1 MCLGMLTFCSRVP
14 LKMKNGTAVISSAEI
29 FMSCQVAVA
38 NRWIGIG
45 VIPSTFIGFDDPP
58 IFMPELVEPGTVVPG
73 VTVVTELLAE
83 LPQPVR
89 ATPATPAT
97 TSDHAR

>member
-1 MCLGMLTFCSRVP
+1 M
-14 LKMKNGTAVISSAEI
+14 I

-38 NRWIGIG
+38 SVWVGIG

-83 LPQPVR
+83 LPQPAR